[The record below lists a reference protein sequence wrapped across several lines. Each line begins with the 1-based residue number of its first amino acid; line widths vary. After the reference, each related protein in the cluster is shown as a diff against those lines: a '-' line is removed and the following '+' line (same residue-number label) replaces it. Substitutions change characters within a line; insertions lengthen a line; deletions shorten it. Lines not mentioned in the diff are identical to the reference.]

1 MELVTVII
9 PTYQRKMDV
18 LSRALKS
25 VLYQTYENIEILL
38 IDDNKSDSYSIE
50 IINLVEKLRDER
62 IKLVK
67 NDQNIGG
74 ALSRNKGI
82 KIAKGSYISF
92 LDDDDFYLK
101 NKIEKQ
107 VEFMKQNKC
116 DFVISDLAIVN
127 QNIKLQDVRS
137 HKWLKK
143 NRKNEK
149 IIINHYKYHF
159 TGTPTFLFNRN
170 PLIDCGGFPDVKMGH
185 EFHLVCNLLEK
196 GYKLG
201 YLDEILTIAVA
212 HDGERV
218 SNKKNRQKEL
228 TDLLDFKMGKIEEM
242 DMNDKRRIY
251 YRHNLAS
258 SFDYLNKN
266 EKIAFLKSVIKAIY
280 YSPNGF
286 MAEFIKRIVIKINS
300 RSIENEKK

>member
-25 VLYQTYENIEILL
+25 VLYQTYKNIEILL
-38 IDDNKSDSYSIE
+38 IDDNKIDSYSLE
-50 IINLVEKLRDER
+50 VINLVEKLRDER
-62 IKLVK
+62 IKIVK
-67 NDQNIGG
+67 NDNNIGG

-82 KIAKGSYISF
+82 QIAKGTYISF

-101 NKIEKQ
+101 DKIEKQ
-107 VEFMKQNKC
+107 VDFMKKNKC
-116 DFVISDLAIVN
+116 DFVISDLAIVD
-127 QNIKLQDVRS
+127 QNLKLQDVRT
-137 HKWLKK
+137 HNWLKK
-143 NRKNEK
+143 NKENENTL
-149 IIINHYKYHF
+149 INHYKYHF
-159 TGTPTFLFNRN
+159 TGTPSFLFNKT
-170 PLIDCGGFPDVKMGH
+170 PLIDCGGFPNVKMGH

-201 YLDEILTIAVA
+201 YLDKILTIAVA

-218 SNKKNRQKEL
+218 SNKKNRQEEL
-228 TDLLDFKMGKIEEM
+228 IELLDFKMSKVEEM
-242 DMNDKRRIY
+242 DINDKRRIY

-266 EKIAFLKSVIKAIY
+266 EKLDFLMSIIKAIY

-286 MAEFIKRIVIKINS
+286 IAEFIKRIIIKMNS
-300 RSIENEKK
+300 RGIEK